1 MITTPLITRIADPSE
16 YGQLS
21 VFNAYADIMLAF
33 LYLGLDRSLMRFFY
47 DDEIE
52 AMGGKIYRCSV
63 REDNNLLKYFS
74 FLYHFFKSH
83 PVFYLL
89 TPDANYNCHVFTFA
103 KTTDDSVFYTTSFGD
118 YRLETLDSM
127 KQSSTYFNDMV
138 NTDQKFVSLS
148 TCDLD
153 YGFESSHRFVL
164 TGQLEKTSDD
174 IVLKD

>member
-1 MITTPLITRIADPSE
+1 MCIRDS
-16 YGQLS
+16 
-21 VFNAYADIMLAF
+21 
-33 LYLGLDRSLMRFFY
+33 
-47 DDEIE
+47 
-52 AMGGKIYRCSV
+52 
-63 REDNNLLKYFS
+63 
-74 FLYHFFKSH
+74 
-83 PVFYLL
+83 
-89 TPDANYNCHVFTFA
+89 YNCHVFTFA

-118 YRLETLDSM
+118 YRQETLDSM
-127 KQSSTYFNDMV
+127 KQSSTYFNDLG